1 MIAAKIGHVFNN
13 LIFSRQINP
22 ILHLFNLLIQI
33 TKRNE
38 ASQTFPH
45 KSAILIAANNFR
57 FSYEPNLIREIKSDC
72 MKLFNHDIPE
82 NLLGFLLGFEDNRY

>member
-13 LIFSRQINP
+13 LIFSQQINP

-57 FSYEPNLIREIKSDC
+57 FSYEPNLIREIKPAVYSRRIDYE
-72 MKLFNHDIPE
+72 KNTIW
-82 NLLGFLLGFEDNRY
+82 Y